1 MITRGTG
8 TACLNTRTMHIE
20 PGDILFINAGIV
32 HSFRGD
38 EKNPLAF
45 YALDFGRELISS
57 YGNDDIQQKYISRQA
72 NGELIFRDHFKKDD
86 VMWPY
91 IEEPLE
97 EIRTLCSKEMAK
109 NELLIKSN
117 LLRIWHYLCLDAEAT
132 SIPLKKKD
140 DERVR
145 LIKQILQYIQENYEK
160 NLTLCGLAAYFHMSE
175 GQFCRFFKSQIGM
188 TAIEYLN
195 YYRIGVACDMLKE
208 GILPISEIATEC
220 GYNNIS
226 YFNRTF
232 RRYMHCTPGE
242 YQKR

>member
-1 MITRGTG
+1 
-8 TACLNTRTMHIE
+8 
-20 PGDILFINAGIV
+20 
-32 HSFRGD
+32 
-38 EKNPLAF
+38 
-45 YALDFGRELISS
+45 
-57 YGNDDIQQKYISRQA
+57 
-72 NGELIFRDHFKKDD
+72 
-86 VMWPY
+86 MWPH

-97 EIRTLCSKEMAK
+97 EIRALCSQEMAK

-132 SIPLKKKD
+132 SFTLKKKD

-145 LIKQILQYIQENYEK
+145 MIKQILQYIQENYAR
-160 NLTLCGLAAYFHMSE
+160 NLTLYGLAAYFHMSE

-195 YYRIGVACDMLKE
+195 YYRIGVACDMLKD

>member
-1 MITRGTG
+1 MNKLEFARIHEMQFHGDIRFHLRLHEMTKEPLWPEPVPPHWHEEYEFLVITRGTG

-57 YGNDDIQQKYISRQA
+57 YGNDDI
-72 NGELIFRDHFKKDD
+72 
-86 VMWPY
+86 
-91 IEEPLE
+91 
-97 EIRTLCSKEMAK
+97 
-109 NELLIKSN
+109 LIKSN